1 MLKYL
6 KEEANRTTT
15 ENGAATLR
23 STMSDCLDFFATAGA
38 LRNASEEEILNR
50 FIRAYAEDKDLAIK
64 ALFYARDV
72 IGGLGERR
80 LFRVILN
87 YLAGNDPEAVRKN
100 IKNVAHFGRF
110 DDLLSLMDT
119 PCERDVIEY
128 IKETLNDDI
137 KSLERDG
144 SLSLL
149 AKWLPSSNASSMETR
164 RLARKIARGL
174 NMREEEYRKMLSSLR
189 AEIKIIENNLR
200 EKDYSFNY
208 EAQPSKALLKYRKAF
223 IRNDG
228 ERYMAFIEK
237 ACSNP
242 SILHADTLAP
252 YEIVRPFMK
261 RDTDIDIKE
270 RMALDATWNALPGCA
285 DLKNSL
291 VVVDGSGSM
300 YCGGRIKPIEVA
312 ESLGIYFAER
322 SSGAFKDHF
331 ITFSAHPKLVKIKG
345 DDICEKIR
353 YCLSYNECSNT
364 NIEATFELILSTAV
378 NNNLE
383 QSDLPERLFIISDM
397 EFDWCT
403 SNADMTNFEAAKAMF
418 EEFGYK
424 LPQIVF
430 WNVNSRGNNMPVR
443 MNEMGVIMV
452 SGTSTTVFDMIM
464 DGDIDPYSFMLKTL
478 SLPAYKAIAA

>member
-200 EKDYSFNY
+200 AKDYSFNY

-242 SILHADTLAP
+242 LILHADTLAP

-331 ITFSAHPKLVKIKG
+331 ITFSTHPKLVKIKG

-378 NNNLE
+378 NNNLK

-443 MNEMGVIMV
+443 MNEMGVILV

>member
-200 EKDYSFNY
+200 AKDYSFNY

-331 ITFSAHPKLVKIKG
+331 ITFSTHPKLVKIKG

-443 MNEMGVIMV
+443 MNEMGVILV

>member
-331 ITFSAHPKLVKIKG
+331 ITFSTHPKLVKIKG

-443 MNEMGVIMV
+443 MNEMGVILV

>member
-261 RDTDIDIKE
+261 RDTEIDIKE

-331 ITFSAHPKLVKIKG
+331 ITFSTHPKLVKIKG

-443 MNEMGVIMV
+443 MNEMGVILV

>member
-23 STMSDCLDFFATAGA
+23 STMSDCLDFFATSGA

-149 AKWLPSSNASSMETR
+149 AKWLPSSNASSKETR

-200 EKDYSFNY
+200 AKDYSFNY

-443 MNEMGVIMV
+443 MNEMGVILV

>member
-200 EKDYSFNY
+200 AKDYSFNY

-331 ITFSAHPKLVKIKG
+331 ITFSTHPKLVKIKG

-378 NNNLE
+378 NNNLK

-443 MNEMGVIMV
+443 MNEMGVILV